1 MDPDTLRFVACIREQ
16 DRAALDA
23 LLGEHRQSCLLQ
35 ANRIV
40 GNAADAEDAVQD
52 AFLRLVR
59 TVDAYDGTV
68 PFGAWLGQL
77 VQAASRNARTAA
89 TRRRRR
95 EEVASTATDAA
106 ATTPADEER
115 LALLRRMVD
124 ELPPELRTPIEL
136 RFFTG
141 LSQKEAAERLGVS
154 ESALAVRVHRG
165 KERLRRRLGQSGIV
179 LGLIALE
186 AQLADAASVPTPVA
200 PGAPPAA
207 TATSLTVRLLGVV
220 LALAIAITVV
230 VWSAW
235 SRRTSPGGSVRSPDQ
250 ASPSAMGTV
259 PQGGTAPGRPLRS
272 YVWTFDDGP
281 PPSRDFR
288 ILTGAWHHVP
298 DRGLGG
304 SGCMEVDSDFFVA
317 DIQGLT
323 LDQALKVSVQ
333 FQPLGAPAAHSFG
346 VSWKI
351 DEADYYQCDLENVE
365 HGPAG
370 MVMDPD
376 PEKRRY
382 IRTLIYLGD
391 DSLDNWFDSGRSHL
405 CFLKRSPTLQVI
417 IQGRQR
423 IDDLRLDEVPPTA
436 IPDVETY
443 RRAVYAMP
451 PELRHGVS
459 DLPGLTGVDPH
470 RPVRARWLQNS
481 ATAPVTRP

>member
-1 MDPDTLRFVACIREQ
+1 MDPDTLRFVASIRER

-23 LLGEHRQSCLLQ
+23 LLDEHRHASLMQ
-35 ANRIV
+35 AARIV

-59 TVDAYDGTV
+59 TVDAYDGSV
-68 PFGAWLGQL
+68 PFGAWLGRL
-77 VQAASRNARTAA
+77 VQAASRNARLAA

-95 EEVASTATDAA
+95 EEAAATASDAQ

-136 RFFTG
+136 RFFSG

-179 LGLIALE
+179 LGLIALD
-186 AQLADAASVPTPVA
+186 AHLAAAASVPRPVA
-200 PGAPPAA
+200 LGAAPVGK
-207 TATSLTVRLLGVV
+207 ATSIMAWALWVM
-220 LALAIAITVV
+220 LAIAVATAVGL
-230 VWSAW
+230 WSPW
-235 SRRTSPGGSVRSPDQ
+235 STRSTPGGDG
-250 ASPSAMGTV
+250 ASSDRASAPVAMAAPAEHTV
-259 PQGGTAPGRPLRS
+259 PSRPLRS
-272 YVWTFDDGP
+272 YAWTFDDGP
-281 PPSRDFR
+281 PPDHDFR

-317 DIQGLT
+317 DLEGLT
-323 LDQALKVSVQ
+323 LDQALKVSAQ
-333 FQPLGAPAAHSFG
+333 FQPLGVPGPRSFG

-351 DEADYYQCDLENVE
+351 DEADYYQVDLENV
-365 HGPAG
+365 GRTAG
-370 MVMDPD
+370 MAMDPD
-376 PEKRRY
+376 QEKRGY
-382 IRTLIYLGD
+382 IRTLIWLGD

-423 IDDLRLDEVPPTA
+423 IDDLRLDEVPPSA
-436 IPDVETY
+436 LPNVEAY
-443 RRAVYAMP
+443 RRAVYAVP
-451 PELRHGVS
+451 PDRRRGVT
-459 DLPGLTGVDPH
+459 DLPGVVGVDPR
-470 RPVRARWLQNS
+470 RPVRANWLQNS
-481 ATAPVTRP
+481 AGAPVRRP